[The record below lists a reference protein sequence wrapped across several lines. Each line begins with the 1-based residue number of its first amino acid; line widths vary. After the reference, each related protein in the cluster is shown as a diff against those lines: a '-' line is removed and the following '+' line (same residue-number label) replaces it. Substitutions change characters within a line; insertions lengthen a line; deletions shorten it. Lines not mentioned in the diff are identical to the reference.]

1 MKGVILLAAL
11 AATSGCS
18 TTVARPV
25 DPDAPP
31 SRVVTFN
38 DLDLHNSADV
48 RELHDRIRRAAVK
61 VCGGP
66 IRPHDFAQFWIR
78 HCIQDAYTRA
88 VADVDSQRTLNAS
101 LKDSQS

>member
-1 MKGVILLAAL
+1 MKGMILITAL

-18 TTVARPV
+18 TNFVRPV
-25 DPDAPP
+25 ETDPLP

-38 DLDLHNSADV
+38 DLDLHNPADV
-48 RELHDRIRRAAVK
+48 GVLHDRIRRAAVH

-66 IRPHDFAQFWIR
+66 INPHDFAQFWIR

>member
-11 AATSGCS
+11 AAASGCS
-18 TTVARPV
+18 TNVVRPV
-25 DPDAPP
+25 EIDPVP

-48 RELHDRIRRAAVK
+48 RELHSRIRRAAVK

-66 IRPHDFAQFWIR
+66 ISPHDVAQLWRRQCIR
-78 HCIQDAYTRA
+78 HAFTRA

>member
-18 TTVARPV
+18 TNVVRPV
-25 DPDAPP
+25 DPLP

-66 IRPHDFAQFWIR
+66 IRPHDFAQEVPQFAR
-78 HCIQDAYTRA
+78 G
-88 VADVDSQRTLNAS
+88 LNEVGLRQPGA
-101 LKDSQS
+101 